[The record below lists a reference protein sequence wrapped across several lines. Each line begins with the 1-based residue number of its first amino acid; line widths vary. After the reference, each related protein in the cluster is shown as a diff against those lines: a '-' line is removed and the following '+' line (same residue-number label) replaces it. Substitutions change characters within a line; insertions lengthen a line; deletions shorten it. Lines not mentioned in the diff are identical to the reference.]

1 LASAEER
8 RIAEYRII
16 CVVRRADGHLRAVG
30 YSKSGNDVMYDD
42 LWTVAQ
48 ARQAIEEG
56 NRLYTV
62 SPATGEE
69 ADLEVHGEGIRSK
82 PGAGDGGSLNDL
94 PPCG

>member
-16 CVVRRADGHLRAVG
+16 CVVRRADGHLRSVG
-30 YSKSGNDVMYDD
+30 YSQDGNAVMYDD

-48 ARQAIEEG
+48 ARQAIEDG
-56 NRLYTV
+56 HRLYTV
-62 SPATGEE
+62 DPETGRQ
-69 ADLEVHGEGIRSK
+69 ADLELSGEGLGTN
-82 PGAGDGGSLNDL
+82 PGAGDGNSLDEL